1 MNNPRSDEVANRPA
15 VISQIIIHGFYNFDL
30 PGPLKL
36 FNFDFLIFIFFAD
49 EQCS

>member
-1 MNNPRSDEVANRPA
+1 MNNLRSDDATNRLV

-36 FNFDFLIFIFFAD
+36 FNFDFLIFIFIAD